1 MTFVSEALKTIDNYI
16 YRYVNSVHYNMK
28 MMNFLQKYPKNTTKL
43 MFQFLTVINYE
54 KKIEKQRLLVPEQD
68 GVDSL
73 FLTYLLQPNSGDNS
87 TDNSQRT
94 IEAERRQTGWGLR
107 AWRM

>member
-1 MTFVSEALKTIDNYI
+1 
-16 YRYVNSVHYNMK
+16 MK
-28 MMNFLQKYPKNTTKL
+28 
-43 MFQFLTVINYE
+43 

-73 FLTYLLQPNSGDNS
+73 FLTHLLQPNPGDNS

-94 IEAERRQTGWGLR
+94 LEAERRQTGWGPKSLKNVNSQ
-107 AWRM
+107 